1 MKRFIAILF
10 AAAVAL
16 LPGCRKDS
24 PEGKKLIGTQ
34 WSSVVV
40 NSHESSSERI
50 VYVLA
55 FEKRSHCTLHQTR
68 EVRTKMSDPD
78 ETSEYQ
84 LSGTFSLDGNT
95 LTAVFDKVAAGG
107 YTGFLPIT
115 CAGSCSDD
123 GLMLTLEINGRSL
136 VFSQDMLPE

>member
-10 AAAVAL
+10 AAAVAI

-24 PEGKKLIGTQ
+24 PDGKKLIGTQ
-34 WSSVVV
+34 WSSVVTIS
-40 NSHESSSERI
+40 NESASERI
-50 VYVLA
+50 IYVLA

-84 LSGTFSLDGNT
+84 LSGTFSLNGNT
-95 LTAVFDKVAAGG
+95 LTVVFDKVAGGG
-107 YTGFLPIT
+107 YIGLLPIT
-115 CAGSCSDD
+115 CTGSRSDD
-123 GLMLTLEINGRSL
+123 GLMLTMEIDGRSL
-136 VFSQDMLPE
+136 VFSQDMVL

>member
-1 MKRFIAILF
+1 MKRFIAILI
-10 AAAVAL
+10 AVAVAL

-24 PEGKKLIGTQ
+24 PDGKKLIGTQ
-34 WSSVVV
+34 WSSVVT
-40 NSHESSSERI
+40 NSSESASERI

-84 LSGTFSLDGNT
+84 LSGTFSLNGNI
-95 LTAVFDKVAAGG
+95 LTVVFDKVAAGG

-123 GLMLTLEINGRSL
+123 GLMLTLEIGGRSL
-136 VFSQDMLPE
+136 VFSQDMGL